1 MKQKYNWIV
10 MYNFPKDGL
19 GWWKLMRFCRT
30 RKLARELK
38 RDLQE
43 MFPTFDWKIEKEPV

>member
-10 MYNFPKDGL
+10 MYNCSKDGFV
-19 GWWKLMRFCRT
+19 WWKHSSSRT

-38 RDLQE
+38 RDIQE
-43 MFPTFDWKIEKEPV
+43 MFPAFDWKIEKEPV

>member
-19 GWWKLMRFCRT
+19 GWWKLTSTTT
-30 RKLARELK
+30 RKVARELK

-43 MFPTFDWKIEKEPV
+43 MLPAFDWKIEKEPV